1 MRALAGMLLA
11 TTMALAGCASIPLS
25 TALSLASLSPRML
38 AQTDP
43 AQVRVRLSVPEGYEV
58 DVPAA
63 RLTLRLEGASGNKS
77 ASMGLSLLGT
87 SRETRSG
94 GLFRSDVPVS
104 TYVLALNPEGVR
116 QLKELQRFVLAGD
129 PSTFLF
135 GVKAPFAKMPPQ
147 AREMTFWADLK
158 LSLAEPYKPLID
170 GARLRFEDT
179 PPGG

>member
-1 MRALAGMLLA
+1 MRVLAGMLLA
-11 TTMALAGCASIPLS
+11 TSVALAGCASIPLS
-25 TALSLASLSPRML
+25 TALSLSSLSPRTL

-43 AQVRVRLSVPEGYEV
+43 AQVRVRLSVPAGYEV
-58 DVPAA
+58 DIPAA
-63 RLTLRLEGASGNKS
+63 RLTLRLEGASGIKS

-104 TYVLALNPEGVR
+104 TYVLALNPDGVR

>member
-1 MRALAGMLLA
+1 MRVFAGMLLA
-11 TTMALAGCASIPLS
+11 TSVALTGCASIPLS
-25 TALSLASLSPRML
+25 TALSLSSLSPRTL

-58 DVPAA
+58 DIPAA
-63 RLTLRLEGASGNKS
+63 RLTLRLEGASGIKS

-104 TYVLALNPEGVR
+104 TYVLALNPDGVR
-116 QLKELQRFVLAGD
+116 ELKELQRFVLAGD
-129 PSTFLF
+129 PSKFLF
-135 GVKAPFAKMPPQ
+135 GVQAPFARMPPR
-147 AREMTFWADLK
+147 AREVTFWADMK

-170 GARLRFEDT
+170 GARLRFEGT